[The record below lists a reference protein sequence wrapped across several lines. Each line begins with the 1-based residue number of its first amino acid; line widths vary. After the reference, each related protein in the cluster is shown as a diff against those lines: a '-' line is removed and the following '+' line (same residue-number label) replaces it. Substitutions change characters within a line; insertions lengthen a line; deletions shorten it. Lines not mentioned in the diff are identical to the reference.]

1 MIDTSV
7 IEQLKYDVGDS
18 MAIELLNV
26 FVDES
31 KKLVAQMLASTKPE
45 EIELYAHSLKSSGYS
60 FGATR
65 LAQTCQL
72 IEQQVKVN
80 GLDTEVATLLK
91 LADAQSK
98 KTFEHMNELI
108 QNH

>member
-7 IEQLKYDVGDS
+7 IEQLQYDVGDS
-18 MAIELLNV
+18 MAIELINV

-31 KKLVAQMLASTKPE
+31 KKLVAQMLSSTDAA
-45 EIELYAHSLKSSGYS
+45 EIELCAHSLKSSGYS

-80 GLDTEVATLLK
+80 GLDTEVVTLLK

-98 KTFEHMNELI
+98 KTFEHMRELT

>member
-80 GLDTEVATLLK
+80 GLDTEVTTLLK

-98 KTFEHMNELI
+98 KTFEYMNELI